1 MSQGINKCNFIGNL
15 GKDPEVRYTQNGR
28 AVTSFS
34 IACGYSIK
42 EGDAWVDKTEWV
54 PIVVWGKDAEFICK
68 YGSKGKQVYIEGR
81 FQTRKYE
88 DKDGD
93 TRYASEIVAET
104 VRLLGSRGGDG
115 GGSGGERQQSQ
126 RGEQRQQSSG
136 GQRNGGGQRSGG
148 QQSRKPEPEPHDNY
162 IPDAPE
168 DDIPF

>member
-1 MSQGINKCNFIGNL
+1 MTLK
-15 GKDPEVRYTQNGR
+15 V
-28 AVTSFS
+28 VTSGTASGAVAEFVPKLVADKVAS
-34 IACGYSIK
+34 RIAAK
-42 EGDAWVDKTEWV
+42 DFTL
-54 PIVVWGKDAEFICK
+54 WGKDAENANK
-68 YGSKGKQVYIEGR
+68 YLTKGRQVYVEGR
-81 FQTRKYE
+81 LQTRKYE

-104 VRLLGSRGGDG
+104 VRLLGSRGGDE